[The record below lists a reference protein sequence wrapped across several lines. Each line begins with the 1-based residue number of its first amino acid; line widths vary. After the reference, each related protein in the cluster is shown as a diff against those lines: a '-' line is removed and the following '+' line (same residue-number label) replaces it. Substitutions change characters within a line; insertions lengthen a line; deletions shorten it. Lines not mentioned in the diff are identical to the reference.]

1 MGIFGF
7 GKKKDVSAACDCGGK
22 CAPADAQEPEAAVK
36 ILGSGCDKCNA
47 LEAATVEALRE
58 LGRDTTVEHVRDFA
72 KIAAFGVMQTP
83 ALVVDGKVVSY
94 GRVLGKEDVKK
105 LLTE

>member
-7 GKKKDVSAACDCGGK
+7 GRKKEVASAGACGDK
-22 CAPADAQEPEAAVK
+22 RATIETKEPEATVK

-58 LGRDTTVEHVRDFA
+58 LGRDTRVEHVRDFA

-83 ALVVDGKVVSY
+83 ALVVGGKVVSY
-94 GRVLGKEDVKK
+94 GRVLSKEAVKK
-105 LLTE
+105 LLR